1 MAVKRLLLLLTYVLY
16 VCVCLQNGP
25 LPFSLLTFVA
35 AWLIRELLFIF
46 IYFEAVS
53 NVRHI
58 TWGKRTYRMSD
69 FGRSLSITNDRSA
82 LLLV

>member
-1 MAVKRLLLLLTYVLY
+1 V
-16 VCVCLQNGP
+16 QNGP
-25 LPFSLLTFVA
+25 LPFSLATYVS
-35 AWLIRELLFIF
+35 AWIIRELLVIF

-69 FGRSLSITNDRSA
+69 FGRSLSIANDRSSM
-82 LLLV
+82 LLV

>member
-1 MAVKRLLLLLTYVLY
+1 M
-16 VCVCLQNGP
+16 QNGP
-25 LPFSLLTFVA
+25 LPFSLVTYIVA
-35 AWLIRELLFIF
+35 WVARELLYIF

-69 FGRSLSITNDRSA
+69 FGRSLSVANDRSSA
-82 LLLV
+82 LLV

>member
-1 MAVKRLLLLLTYVLY
+1 MFV
-16 VCVCLQNGP
+16 QNGA

-35 AWLIRELLFIF
+35 AWLTRELLFIF

-53 NVRHI
+53 DVRHI

-69 FGRSLSITNDRSA
+69 FGRKLSVASERSS

>member
-1 MAVKRLLLLLTYVLY
+1 V
-16 VCVCLQNGP
+16 
-25 LPFSLLTFVA
+25 TFLA

-58 TWGKRTYRMSD
+58 TWGKRTYRLSD
-69 FGRSLSITNDRSA
+69 FGRSLSIASDRSA